1 MEVNTYTST
10 MPQTATANTSSMPDS
25 QDMYN
30 YINGFMMNP
39 SVFIILALVF
49 VVYIVIFLSLGNSS
63 STSSGFGT
71 DFIATDYVTSGPSG
85 PDSSSNMIF
94 IIVIGMLIV
103 LILFNGLQY
112 FFGIDITA
120 SLSNLF
126 SGEPVIGITVDQ
138 SQASA
143 NANAITGSSTIPE
156 IKYTTQVFNIPG
168 NYYGYEDAKTLCAAY
183 GSRLATYDE
192 VEDTYD
198 KGGEWCN
205 YGWSDKQMALFPTQK
220 ATFNNLQN
228 IKDHEHDCG
237 RPGIN
242 GGYIANPQ
250 VKFGVNCYGYK
261 PKMTQEEE
269 EMMQTNSPYPVT
281 KKDIA
286 MEMRVEYWKSKLD
299 EILVSPFNY
308 GSWSKI

>member
-10 MPQTATANTSSMPDS
+10 MPDS

-30 YINGFMMNP
+30 YINGFLMNP

-49 VVYIVIFLSLGNSS
+49 VVYLVIFLSLGNSS
-63 STSSGFGT
+63 PTSSNFGT
-71 DFIATDYVTSGPSG
+71 NLIATDSGSSGPYGPSG
-85 PDSSSNMIF
+85 SDSSSNMIF
-94 IIVIGMLIV
+94 IIIIGMLIV

-126 SGEPVIGITVDQ
+126 SGEPVIGIIVDQ
-138 SQASA
+138 SQANA
-143 NANAITGSSTIPE
+143 NTNAITGGSSTVPE
-156 IKYTTQVFNIPG
+156 IKYTAQVFNIPG

-183 GSRLATYDE
+183 GTRLATYDE
-192 VEDTYD
+192 VEDTYN

-220 ATFNNLQN
+220 ATFDNLQN

-269 EMMQTNSPYPVT
+269 EMMQTNSPYPIT

-286 MEMRVEYWKSKLD
+286 MEQRVEYWKTKLD

-308 GSWSKI
+308 DSWSKI